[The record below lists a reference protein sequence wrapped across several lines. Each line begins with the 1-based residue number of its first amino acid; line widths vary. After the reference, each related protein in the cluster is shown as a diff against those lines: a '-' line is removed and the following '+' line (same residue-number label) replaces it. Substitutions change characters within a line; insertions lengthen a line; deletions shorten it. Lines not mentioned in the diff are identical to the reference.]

1 MRAQSITEKK
11 SRADNFA
18 KILAFC
24 TEFKDANDIADHL
37 HCTEMTSRK
46 YMKILVDS
54 GYVITK
60 QKSLKFSTMRQIK
73 RSAKK
78 LSENQLLDL
87 CEKYRVKFAKE
98 TVIAN
103 QARKDKA
110 IADKAALEKIKREG
124 GNSGKVDP
132 KTGARVFLLSD
143 TQRWTRQRFGTDKV
157 HASGA
162 SLSMVMATASY

>member
-1 MRAQSITEKK
+1 MSMIEQG
-11 SRADNFA
+11 SRAEKFA

-54 GYVITK
+54 GYVTTK

-73 RSAKK
+73 RSATK

-87 CEKYRVKFAKE
+87 CEKYRVKFSKE
-98 TVIAN
+98 TINAN
-103 QARKDKA
+103 QARKAKI
-110 IADKAALEKIKREG
+110 IAEKAALEKIQREG
-124 GNSGKVDP
+124 NAGTVDP
-132 KTGARVFLLSD
+132 VTGARVFLLSG
-143 TQRWTRQRFGTDKV
+143 TQRWTSEKRKSGKV
-157 HASGA
+157 HASG
-162 SLSMVMATASY
+162 STLNMVMATANF

>member
-1 MRAQSITEKK
+1 
-11 SRADNFA
+11 
-18 KILAFC
+18 
-24 TEFKDANDIADHL
+24 
-37 HCTEMTSRK
+37 
-46 YMKILVDS
+46 MKILVDS